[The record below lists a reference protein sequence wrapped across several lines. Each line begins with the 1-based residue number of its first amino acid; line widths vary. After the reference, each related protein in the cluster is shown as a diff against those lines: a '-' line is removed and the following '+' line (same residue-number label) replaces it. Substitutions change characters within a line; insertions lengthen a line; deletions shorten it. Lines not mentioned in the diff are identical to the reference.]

1 MSKDK
6 VVPTEAQEP
15 QAAPVK
21 EQPKKAELRL
31 EDGEVITGE
40 RKDGDTRIVVTSHG
54 RKIVL

>member
-1 MSKDK
+1 M
-6 VVPTEAQEP
+6 PTEAQQP

-21 EQPKKAELRL
+21 EQSKKAELRL

-40 RKDGDTRIVVTSHG
+40 RKDGDTLIVVTSHG

>member
-15 QAAPVK
+15 QVAPVK
-21 EQPKKAELRL
+21 EQSKKAELVL
-31 EDGEVITGE
+31 AEGEVVLAE